1 MTDATSAMAAAAL
14 LLIAAAGIHQR
25 DALQPNR
32 TGALLYLA
40 GATAWGVAAIV
51 LWLAWAGSAGV
62 DVCAEE
68 RCESLLESVDAG
80 GELPDGLLIG
90 PEVFEANPPGE

>member
-14 LLIAAAGIHQR
+14 LLIAAAGIYQR

-40 GATAWGVAAIV
+40 GAALWGVAAV
-51 LWLAWAGSAGV
+51 AVWLAWAGSAGV

-68 RCESLLESVDAG
+68 RCESLLETVDAS
-80 GELPDGLLIG
+80 GELPEELLIG
-90 PEVFEANPPGE
+90 PEVFEAKTPGE

>member
-40 GATAWGVAAIV
+40 GAAVWGVAAV
-51 LWLAWAGSAGV
+51 AVWLAWAGSAGV

-68 RCESLLESVDAG
+68 RCESLLETVDAS
-80 GELPDGLLIG
+80 GELPEELLIG
-90 PEVFEANPPGE
+90 PEVFEAKTPGE

>member
-1 MTDATSAMAAAAL
+1 MAAAAL

-40 GATAWGVAAIV
+40 GAAVWGVAAV
-51 LWLAWAGSAGV
+51 AVWLAWAGSAGV

-68 RCESLLESVDAG
+68 RCESLLESVDAS
-80 GELPDGLLIG
+80 GELPEELLIG
-90 PEVFEANPPGE
+90 PEVFEAKTPGE

>member
-40 GATAWGVAAIV
+40 GAAVWGVAAV
-51 LWLAWAGSAGV
+51 AVWLAWAGSASV

-68 RCESLLESVDAG
+68 RCESLLETVDAS
-80 GELPDGLLIG
+80 GELPEELLIG
-90 PEVFEANPPGE
+90 PEVFEAKTPGE

>member
-40 GATAWGVAAIV
+40 GAAVWGVAAV
-51 LWLAWAGSAGV
+51 AVWLAWAGSAGV

-68 RCESLLESVDAG
+68 RCESLLESVDAS
-80 GELPDGLLIG
+80 GELPEELLIG
-90 PEVFEANPPGE
+90 PEVFEAKTPGE